1 MKEVIRF
8 FDMVFALI
16 GLLLLSPFLVIIII
30 LIKLDSK
37 GPAIFFQ
44 KRVGKDNKDFVMYKF
59 RTMRINTEHKSALT
73 IGKDDRITRMGKF
86 LREYKLDELPQLW
99 NVLKGEMS
107 IVGPRPEVRKFV
119 DHYNDE
125 QKKILTVTPGI
136 TDYASILFKNEN
148 ELLMTV
154 ENPEAFYLSEIMPI
168 KIALNQKYI
177 SNSSFK
183 VYFLII
189 FNTCF
194 SVVKRRSPLQ
204 IYP

>member
-1 MKEVIRF
+1 MTRF
-8 FDMVFALI
+8 FDIVFALI

-30 LIKLDSK
+30 LIRLDSK

-73 IGKDDRITRMGKF
+73 IGKDDRITRMGNF
-86 LREYKLDELPQLW
+86 LRKYKLDELPQLF

-125 QKKILTVTPGI
+125 QKKILIVRPGI

-148 ELLMTV
+148 ELLATV
-154 ENPEAFYLSEIMPI
+154 ENPEIFYLNEILPI

-177 SNSSFK
+177 SNPGFRI
-183 VYFLII
+183 YFLII

-194 SVVKRRSPLQ
+194 TVLKRQSL
-204 IYP
+204 